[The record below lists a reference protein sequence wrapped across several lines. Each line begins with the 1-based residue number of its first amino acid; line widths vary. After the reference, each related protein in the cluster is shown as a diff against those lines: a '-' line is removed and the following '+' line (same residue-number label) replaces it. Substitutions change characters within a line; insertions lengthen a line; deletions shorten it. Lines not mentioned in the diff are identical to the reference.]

1 MREVATKIVKSVFS
15 AAGLKVQRIGAP
27 SALVWMQSMGIRTVI
42 DVGANEG
49 QFAALSHETFPEAR
63 IYSFEPLADCFASLQ
78 SRMGAVSA
86 FRGFNCA
93 LGETEGEQDIHRSVY
108 SPASSLLA
116 MDPLCTDAFPHTKG
130 GTIERIKVRR
140 LDDVV
145 RELQIDL
152 PLLLKIDVQGFEDKV
167 ILGGQETLARAK
179 LVLVE
184 TSFAPLYEG
193 QPLFGDIFQML
204 SARGFVYHGN
214 FDQLANPNDG
224 RPLQADALF
233 VRG

>member
-1 MREVATKIVKSVFS
+1 MREVANKIVKRVFS
-15 AAGLKVQRIGAP
+15 AAGLKVQRVGAP

-49 QFAALSHETFPEAR
+49 QFAALSHDTFPEAR
-63 IYSFEPLADCFASLQ
+63 IYSFEPLADCFAELQ
-78 SRMGAVSA
+78 ARMKGISGFAA
-86 FRGFNCA
+86 FDCA
-93 LGETEGEQDIHRSVY
+93 LGEADGEQDIHRSAY

-130 GTIERIKVRR
+130 GTTERIHVKR
-140 LDDVV
+140 LDDVA
-145 RELQIDL
+145 RGLQIDL
-152 PLLLKIDVQGFEDKV
+152 HLLLKIDVQGFEDKV
-167 ILGGQETLARAK
+167 ILGGQETLEKAR

-184 TSFAPLYEG
+184 TSFARLYEG

-204 SARGFVYHGN
+204 SARGFTYQGN

-233 VRG
+233 LRG